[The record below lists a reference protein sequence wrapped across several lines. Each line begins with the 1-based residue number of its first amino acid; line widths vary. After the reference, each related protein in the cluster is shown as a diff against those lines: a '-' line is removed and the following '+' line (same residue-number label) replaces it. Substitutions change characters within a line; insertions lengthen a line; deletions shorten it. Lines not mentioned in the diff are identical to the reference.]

1 MALLQIKDKEI
12 EERKEKEQE
21 MEVEL
26 KAAQEHVL
34 ILKDMLIKDDPITK
48 TQIVYLSTSPSY
60 ALQNRFKVG
69 GVESA
74 NHLTPRLRTYN
85 SNRTVGDEQYFS
97 DIFMVADYKNVEKRL
112 ESLVGRFRDKKSKE
126 VYRMHYTNLKYIVEY
141 LCERFDE
148 DVDMVNEK
156 LSTFIENLNTSRLR
170 PVVPPPAQI
179 AVAAITKL
187 TGDGTIEQSTMA
199 SDSRDA
205 LVEKIEKYLKR
216 LSPTRRSI
224 SRKEVFDAVSVRS
237 GRREKTPLLEVTIN
251 KVRPDIKLT
260 VRKNL

>member
-1 MALLQIKDKEI
+1 MIYEPGLYSLAMHSRLPRAEIFQDKIYEVILPELRKFGQVSLQKELCNSMALLQIKDKEI

-156 LSTFIENLNTSRLR
+156 LSTFIENLNT
-170 PVVPPPAQI
+170 
-179 AVAAITKL
+179 
-187 TGDGTIEQSTMA
+187 E
-199 SDSRDA
+199 
-205 LVEKIEKYLKR
+205 
-216 LSPTRRSI
+216 
-224 SRKEVFDAVSVRS
+224 
-237 GRREKTPLLEVTIN
+237 
-251 KVRPDIKLT
+251 
-260 VRKNL
+260 